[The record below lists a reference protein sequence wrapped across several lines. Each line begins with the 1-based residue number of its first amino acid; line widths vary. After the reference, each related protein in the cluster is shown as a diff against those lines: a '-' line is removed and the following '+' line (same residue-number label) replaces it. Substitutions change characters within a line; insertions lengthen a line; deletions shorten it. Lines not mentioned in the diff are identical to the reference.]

1 MALSYKQGFDLGVWV
16 DDTGVTL
23 PFTFAPL
30 FAIAGIG
37 LVLFVSGFIVAV
49 TAVAE
54 RRASSPD

>member
-16 DDTGVTL
+16 DATGVTL